1 MAIVKYRKRQL
12 TAEQRLTVLK
22 AVEQSGNVSQACLQY
37 EVSRATYYAW
47 VEKYKANG
55 LSGIQPK
62 ARTSKSPD
70 ITRQRMVDRVV
81 ELAIRHPEFGCSS
94 IAGLLAQEGIS
105 LSPPTVQKILNQ
117 NGLGTVSRRLFRL
130 EKLHVL
136 EGLPVTDRQLEL
148 FNRNDPCLKERNN
161 TGTYP
166 GEILVQD
173 CFPIFQLI
181 PSCYIHVVID
191 TYSSSAFVYPWFE
204 KSSTIATEVFQ
215 LLALGRF
222 RSSEFPVKRVLTSSA
237 YIYTRLGK
245 NYSDCCMHRN
255 IRHEIYTGKDR
266 NWNGHIERFKKFF
279 VYKYRHLKTQ
289 KADAAELT
297 ELFRIMKS
305 TTLNSKTRVNGFP
318 NFSMTPSERID
329 QFRESKSNVK
339 QTTTP

>member
-1 MAIVKYRKRQL
+1 MAIVNDKKRHH
-12 TAEQRLTVLK
+12 AASQRFEILK
-22 AVEQSGNVSQACLQY
+22 EIERSGNVSQACLQH

-47 VEKYKANG
+47 QKKYKANG
-55 LSGIQPK
+55 LSGIQQK

-70 ITRQRMVDRVV
+70 KIRQRMTDRVV
-81 ELAIRHPEFGCSS
+81 ELALQHPEFGCAS

-136 EGLPVTDRQLEL
+136 EGFPVTDRQLEL
-148 FNRNDPCLKERNN
+148 IIRNDPCLKERNN

-166 GEILVQD
+166 GEILVQE

-191 TYSSSAFVYPWFE
+191 TYSSLAFVYPWFE
-204 KSSTIATEVFQ
+204 KSSAIAAEVLQ

-222 RSSEFPVKRVLTSSA
+222 KSSEFPVKRVLTNSA

-245 NYSDCCMHRN
+245 NYSDCCMRRN

-318 NFSMTPSERID
+318 NFGMTPSDRIAL
-329 QFRESKSNVK
+329 FRASISNVE
-339 QTTTP
+339 QNTTQ

>member
-1 MAIVKYRKRQL
+1 MAIVKNRKRQL
-12 TAEQRLTVLK
+12 TAEQRLAVLK
-22 AVEQSGNVSQACLQY
+22 AVEQSGNVYRACLHY
-37 EVSRATYYAW
+37 GVSRATFYAW
-47 VEKYKANG
+47 AKKYKANG

-62 ARTSKSPD
+62 ARTSKSPS
-70 ITRQRMVDRVV
+70 ITRQRMAERAV
-81 ELAIRHPEFGCSS
+81 ELAIRHPEFGCAS

-105 LSPPTVQKILNQ
+105 ISPPTVQKILNQ

-130 EKLHVL
+130 EMLHVL
-136 EGLPVTDRQLEL
+136 EGFPVTDRQLEL
-148 FNRNDPCLKERNN
+148 IIRNDPCLKERNN

-166 GEILVQD
+166 GEILVQE

-204 KSSTIATEVFQ
+204 KSSAIAAEVLQ

-222 RSSEFPVKRVLTSSA
+222 RSSEFPVKKVLTSSA

-245 NYSDCCMHRN
+245 DYSDCCMRRN
-255 IRHEIYTGKDR
+255 VRHEIYTGKDR
-266 NWNGHIERFKKFF
+266 SWNGHIERFKKFF
-279 VYKYRHLKTQ
+279 VYEYRHLKTQ

-318 NFSMTPSERID
+318 NFGMTPSDRIAL
-329 QFRESKSNVK
+329 FRASISNVE
-339 QTTTP
+339 QNTTQ